1 MPSLGIFK
9 LLIWLRVIQT
19 SIIYK
24 ELMLLVFFLVFS
36 MQYLFWMLYLMIKE
50 NNNILLQWFF
60 IMQWFTIFQNMWIWY

>member
-24 ELMLLVFFLVFS
+24 ELMLLIFFPCVFNAVSVLNAIS
-36 MQYLFWMLYLMIKE
+36 HDQGK
-50 NNNILLQWFF
+50 Q
-60 IMQWFTIFQNMWIWY
+60 